1 MFMHGLWAW
10 NWADSHRPLLS
21 IRGGNIT
28 VGADDIN
35 RDVNPIHAHKPAM
48 QGGRA
53 SLLVPPP
60 RVLGP
65 ERMFFLVAPEIL
77 ATVNAR
83 GK

>member
-1 MFMHGLWAW
+1 MHGLWAW

-48 QGGRA
+48 QGGCA
-53 SLLVPPP
+53 SLLPG
-60 RVLGP
+60 LGP
-65 ERMFFLVAPEIL
+65 QRLFFLGAPEIL
-77 ATVNAR
+77 ATVNAH

>member
-1 MFMHGLWAW
+1 MHGLWKW

-21 IRGGNIT
+21 IRGSNIT

-48 QGGRA
+48 QGGCA

-60 RVLGP
+60 RVGTP
-65 ERMFFLVAPEIL
+65 ETRKYLRL
-77 ATVNAR
+77 
-83 GK
+83 